1 MKGIITLAQDGIFPV
16 TKDAN
21 GNTLPEMPASGFD
34 FPGTVQGEGKL
45 NGIPSLFIRLASC
58 NLRCNW
64 QTDSGDISPCDT
76 AYAAYAVKNART
88 LSIDS
93 IYAIVRQNTENIRHI
108 VITGGEPFLQAKELQ
123 GLCSLLKQDGYHL
136 TIETNATL
144 FDQTVA
150 DHIDLF
156 SLSPKLASSA
166 PPFPYSENHHKL
178 RINVEI
184 IQSFIDHARRNKKDF
199 QLKFV
204 YASDRDVIEI
214 QSVLSQLQGWKNE
227 DILLMPLGGD
237 AETMRLNVRKT
248 LEYCIRNGWRYCDRL
263 HISLFGAKAGV

>member
-166 PPFPYSENHHKL
+166 PPFPHSENHHKL
-178 RINVEI
+178 RINIGI
-184 IQSFIDHARRNKKDF
+184 IQSFIDHARKNPKDF

-204 YASDRDVIEI
+204 YASDLDIIEI

-237 AETMRLNVRKT
+237 AEMMRSNVQKT
-248 LEYCIRNGWRYCDRL
+248 LEHCVRNGWRYCDRL